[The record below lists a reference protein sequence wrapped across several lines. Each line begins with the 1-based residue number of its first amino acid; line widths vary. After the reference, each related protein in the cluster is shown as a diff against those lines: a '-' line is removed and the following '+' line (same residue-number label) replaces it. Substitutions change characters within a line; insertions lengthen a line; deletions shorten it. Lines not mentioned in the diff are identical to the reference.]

1 MFLSVIVLCLFSFY
15 FTTKVNLSSKAVEN
29 GLAME
34 ENGFPLIGVY
44 NAYEDAIEKMP
55 LNNEGYIK
63 ATGTLMAILNSD
75 KDMAKREETKTILSN
90 HLRKMEESKD
100 KDSELYY
107 TIGIGYKALGNMEK
121 VDYYLNKAIYYLPS
135 SSYYVLGLVE
145 YYFNLNDFKKAKQA
159 LRSFDPYISN
169 YENLRNPNGFFIYK
183 MKDLEVEMELRA
195 GNTNNALALASG
207 NLKDAERERFV
218 ITSPRA
224 RGLVK
229 KETVVDH
236 LRKRVDF
243 ISLQTEKK

>member
-1 MFLSVIVLCLFSFY
+1 
-15 FTTKVNLSSKAVEN
+15 
-29 GLAME
+29 ME

-63 ATGTLMAILNSD
+63 ATGVLIAIFNSD
-75 KDMAKREETKTILSN
+75 NNMAKKEETKTMLSK
-90 HLRKMEESKD
+90 HLRKMEETKD
-100 KDSELYY
+100 KNSELFY
-107 TIGIGYKALGNMEK
+107 TIGIGYKALGNTER

-195 GNTNNALALASG
+195 GNTSNALVLARE

-218 ITSPRA
+218 IRSVRA
-224 RGLVK
+224 RVLVK

-236 LRKRVDF
+236 LRKRVDS
-243 ISLQTEKK
+243 ISLETEKK